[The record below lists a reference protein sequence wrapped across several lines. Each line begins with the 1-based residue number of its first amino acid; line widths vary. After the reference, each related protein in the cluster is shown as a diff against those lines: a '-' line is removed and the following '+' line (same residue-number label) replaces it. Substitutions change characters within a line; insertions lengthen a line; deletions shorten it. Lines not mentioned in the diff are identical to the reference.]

1 MVVRV
6 CERAAASGAR
16 SVVVATDDERIR
28 SAVESVQFH
37 PRSSRQSVR
46 VTISAGV
53 ASYPAEAT
61 TAEELVARA
70 DEALFEA
77 KRAGR
82 NLVPPH
88 ERLIGF
94 VFQDLALWPHLT
106 VRGNLTF
113 VLGSVGV
120 ARAAWDA
127 RVRGVLE
134 LVRIGALAD
143 RYPHQLSGGEQ
154 QRAALARALV
164 GQPRL
169 LLLDEPFSSLDPELR
184 LVLRGE
190 LVALRQTLALTTV
203 YVTHDPEDVRAVA
216 DRVVRMQA
224 GRIDAV
230 PADGSSIPASNL
242 INVVFPLPL

>member
-1 MVVRV
+1 MS
-6 CERAAASGAR
+6 AAFLQ
-16 SVVVATDDERIR
+16 V
-28 SAVESVQFH
+28 
-37 PRSSRQSVR
+37 
-46 VTISAGV
+46 AGV
-53 ASYPAEAT
+53 TKSFGRQRALDRMSLEIADGEAVAILGPSGCGKT
-61 TAEELVARA
+61 TLLRLVAGLDVP
-70 DEALFEA
+70 DEGGIVLGGREVA
-77 KRAGR
+77 RAGR

-230 PADGSSIPASNL
+230 PADGSHSSHSED
-242 INVVFPLPL
+242 